1 MAGITNLN
9 EKWSS
14 IIELAAQEQSII
26 GQVTSGL
33 YAPDATGTKVVHM
46 RSIGAPS
53 VTTYNPAGAD
63 LTYSD
68 LTDAVIDLD
77 MNIYKEFHFKVEDIH
92 AAQYNLSLDVPAL
105 AQAGNALAIEADKS
119 AFALYGS
126 AGTTIAGALGV
137 VFEINSS
144 NVEDYLF
151 EAKET
156 LDEKNAGADRVIV
169 VPSWMTT
176 KMVQA
181 KLVVP
186 SVDANGA
193 YNDGFIG
200 RVAGFTVY
208 QSNQL
213 AGAKS
218 TGHYIMAF
226 TRRAIPF
233 ASQIQSTETIRLQ
246 GKFATAYR
254 GLYVY
259 GVGIRHADEV
269 VSIFGKPVANA

>member
-46 RSIGAPS
+46 RSIGAPTVS
-53 VTTYNPAGAD
+53 PYDPAGAD

-68 LTDAVIDLD
+68 LTDSVIDLD
-77 MNIYKEFHFKVEDIH
+77 MDIYKEFHFKVEDIH
-92 AAQYNLSLDVPAL
+92 QAQYNLSLDVPAL
-105 AQAGNALAIEADKS
+105 AQAGNSLAIEADKS
-119 AFALYGS
+119 AFALYAG
-126 AGTTIAGALGV
+126 AGTKITGSVGAVL
-137 VFEINSS
+137 EINTS
-144 NVEDYLF
+144 NVEDYIF
-151 EAKET
+151 EAKEA
-156 LDEKNAGADRVIV
+156 LDENNANAERVLV

-181 KLVVP
+181 KLVQTA
-186 SVDANGA
+186 VDANGA

-200 RVAGFTVY
+200 RVAGFNVY
-208 QSNQL
+208 QSNSL
-213 AGAKS
+213 SGAKS

-233 ASQIQSTETIRLQ
+233 AAQVQSTETIRLQ

-259 GVGIRHADEV
+259 GVDIRHADEV
-269 VSIFGKPVANA
+269 VHIFGKPVANA

>member
-1 MAGITNLN
+1 MAITNLN

-53 VTTYNPAGAD
+53 VSTYNPAGAD
-63 LTYSD
+63 LSYAD

-77 MNIYKEFHFKVEDIH
+77 MDIYKEFHFKVEDIH

-105 AQAGNALAIEADKS
+105 AQAGNSLAIEADKS
-119 AFALYGS
+119 AFALY
-126 AGTTIAGALGV
+126 AGATTKITGGGGAVLSL
-137 VFEINSS
+137 NSS
-144 NVEDYLF
+144 NIEDYIF
-151 EAKET
+151 EAKEA
-156 LDEKNAGADRVIV
+156 LDEYNASADRVLV
-169 VPSWMTT
+169 VPSWATT
-176 KMVQA
+176 KLIQA

-208 QSNQL
+208 QSNSL
-213 AGAKS
+213 SGNK
-218 TGHYIMAF
+218 TDGHYIMAF

-233 ASQIQSTETIRLQ
+233 ASQIQSTEMIRLQ

-259 GVGIRHADEV
+259 GVDIRHANEV
-269 VSIFGKPVANA
+269 VHIFGKPVANA